1 MTKFS
6 YKALK
11 ESGESYESTARAESK
26 QELYKRLKEKGET
39 MISAEPADESRPWYK
54 QNIDLFTSLGD
65 EDKILFARNMAA
77 MLDAGL
83 SVTRALGVIKRQ
95 SDDDYFQE
103 IVESIRSSIQSGQS
117 FTDGL
122 KQFDNEFSSLF
133 IYMVEAGEESGSL
146 GEALAE
152 IADQLERSY
161 KLKKK
166 IRGAMIYPAVI
177 ITAMII
183 VGMLMMIYIVPSLTQ
198 TFKEMDVDLPATT
211 QFVIAVSDFLKN
223 YTLIA
228 VSSMIGAVVAGY
240 YALQTDTGKRWFDWG
255 VLKIPLIGHLVK
267 ETNSARTANTLSS
280 LLSSGVEITRSI
292 DITQDVVQHTRYK
305 EILEELKQEITSGGN
320 MADVFERHEYH
331 YPAFVTEM
339 VAVGEETGK
348 VDEMLNRVATFYE
361 EDVKQKTKDMSTI
374 IEPVLMIIIGV
385 AVGFFAISMITPM
398 YSLTNSLGG

>member
-1 MTKFS
+1 MPKFA

-11 ESGESYESTARAESK
+11 DDGESYESTARAESK
-26 QELYKRLKEKGET
+26 QALYKRLKDKGET
-39 MISAEPADESRPWYK
+39 LISARPADAGKAWYK
-54 QNIDLFTSLGD
+54 QDIGFLTSLSA

-95 SDDDYFQE
+95 SDDDHFQE
-103 IVESIRSSIQSGQS
+103 IVTEIRSSIQSGKS

-122 KQFDNEFSSLF
+122 KNFDNEFSALF

-152 IADQLERSY
+152 IADQLERAY

-183 VGMLMMIYIVPSLTQ
+183 VGILMMIYIVPSLTQ
-198 TFKEMDVDLPATT
+198 TFEQMDVDLPATT
-211 QFVIAVSDFLKN
+211 QFVIAVSDFLQN
-223 YTLIA
+223 YTIIA
-228 VSSMIGAVVAGY
+228 ISSMIGLVVAGY
-240 YALQTDTGKRWFDWG
+240 YALQTETGKRWFDWAI
-255 VLKIPLIGHLVK
+255 LKVPLIGHLVK
-267 ETNSARTANTLSS
+267 ETNAARTANTLSS
-280 LLSSGVEITRSI
+280 LLSSGVEVTRAI
-292 DITQDVVQHTRYK
+292 DITKDVVRHTRYT
-305 EILEELKQEITSGGN
+305 EILEELKNEITSGGK
-320 MADVFERHEYH
+320 MADVFQKYEYY
-331 YPAFVTEM
+331 YPAFVGEM

-348 VDEMLNRVATFYE
+348 VDEMLNRIATYYE
-361 EDVKQKTKDMSTI
+361 DDVKQKTSDMSTI
-374 IEPVLMIIIGV
+374 VEPVLMIIIGA

-398 YSLTNSLGG
+398 YSLTSSLGG

>member
-11 ESGESYESTARAESK
+11 GDGESYESTARAESK
-26 QELYKRLKEKGET
+26 QALYKRLKDKGET
-39 MISAEPADESRPWYK
+39 MISAQPADASRPWYK
-54 QNIDLFTSLGD
+54 QDIALFTSLGD
-65 EDKILFARNMAA
+65 HDKILFARNMAA

-103 IVESIRSSIQSGQS
+103 IIESIRSSIQSGKS

-122 KQFDNEFSSLF
+122 KQFDNEFSPLF

-146 GEALAE
+146 GEALGE
-152 IADQLERSY
+152 IADQLERAY

-177 ITAMII
+177 VTAMIA
-183 VGMLMMIYIVPSLTQ
+183 VGILMMIYIVPSLTQ
-198 TFKEMDVDLPATT
+198 TFEQMDVDLPATT
-211 QFVIAVSDFLKN
+211 QFVIAVSDFLQN
-223 YTLIA
+223 YTVIA
-228 VSSMIGAVVAGY
+228 IGSMIGLVVAGY
-240 YALQTDTGKRWFDWG
+240 YALQTDTGKRWFDWA

-280 LLSSGVEITRSI
+280 LLSSGVEVTRSI
-292 DITQDVVQHTRYK
+292 EITQDVVQHTRYQ
-305 EILEELKQEITSGGN
+305 EILEELKEEITSGGS
-320 MADVFERHEYH
+320 MADVFERYEYY
-331 YPAFVTEM
+331 YPAFVGEM

-348 VDEMLNRVATFYE
+348 VDEMLNRVATYYE
-361 EDVKQKTKDMSTI
+361 EDVKQKTSDMSTI
-374 IEPVLMIIIGV
+374 IEPILMIVIGA

-398 YSLTNSLGG
+398 YSLTSSL